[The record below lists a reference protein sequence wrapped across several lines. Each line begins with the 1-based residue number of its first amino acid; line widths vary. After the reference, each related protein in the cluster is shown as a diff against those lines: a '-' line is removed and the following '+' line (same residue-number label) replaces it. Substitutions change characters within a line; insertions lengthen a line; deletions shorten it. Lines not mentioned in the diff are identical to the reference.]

1 MKTANT
7 IDKQVENTAFQTA
20 NLMQSED
27 AVMYNTKTRQL
38 FIVLLQAKRKCLVIR
53 CLIIDLGTTPGT
65 NVDGAFPLKLRI
77 GGIDSS
83 IEQLNEIL
91 RTPTDFCN
99 HTVPLKT
106 EMVECINSKGKTD
119 PVLIMPI
126 EASAQLHVNQADEA
140 YLRERINAH
149 IAASRVLNTL
159 MLKDMLKHGTM
170 LLCRTIRRERRILD
184 SALLSL
190 DFLYYESN

>member
-1 MKTANT
+1 M
-7 IDKQVENTAFQTA
+7 
-20 NLMQSED
+20 
-27 AVMYNTKTRQL
+27 
-38 FIVLLQAKRKCLVIR
+38 LLSTG
-53 CLIIDLGTTPGT
+53 LGT
-65 NVDGAFPLKLRI
+65 NADGVFPLKLRI
-77 GGIDSS
+77 GGSDSS

-99 HTVPLKT
+99 PTVPLKT

-170 LLCRTIRRERRILD
+170 LLCRTIRREWRILD